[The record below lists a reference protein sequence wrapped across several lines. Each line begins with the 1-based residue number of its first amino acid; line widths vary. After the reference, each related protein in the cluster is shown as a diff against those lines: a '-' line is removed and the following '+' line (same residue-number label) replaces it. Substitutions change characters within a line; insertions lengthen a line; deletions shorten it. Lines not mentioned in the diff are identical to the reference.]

1 MSASSSIPPS
11 ATPAPARSGRDRGA
25 SSNSVVLS
33 DLTFRWPDGTVV
45 FDGLTTVFPA
55 GRTAL
60 VGRNGAGKSTLFRLL
75 AGDLTPERGSVAA
88 PRPVAVLPQDVTLD
102 ADRTV
107 AETLGVAAVREALR
121 RIEEGSVDPADF
133 DAVGEDWDVDAR
145 CRAMLGRLGLR
156 LDDLDRTVGTVSGG
170 EATMIALAGLLLAE
184 PQALLLDEPTNNLDV
199 AARGRLREVLGALTV
214 PVLVVS
220 HDLDLLESVDATAEL
235 RAGRIR
241 LFGGPY
247 SHYRQVIEAE
257 QAAAAQRVSDARS
270 DLRKQRAEMVEARI
284 KLDRRRRYGRK
295 MQENKREPKII
306 MGLRKQQAQVSAGKL
321 RGAHEEE
328 VERAAEALD
337 EAREQVRDDKRIRID
352 LPECAL
358 PPRREV
364 LAMPWPPLPSQ
375 LRSPPSTVSTDTRG
389 ADEDGLSVV
398 GPERI
403 GVVGRNGSG
412 KTTLL
417 RAIAV
422 SDGLRVPAACLPQRL
437 DFLDDGVTVAE
448 AVADARPEADAET
461 VHAHLARLLFR
472 GRSSGK
478 TVGALSGGERL
489 RAALGV
495 VLFRRPAPQ
504 LLMLDEPT
512 NNLDIES
519 VEQLADALR
528 GWPGALIV
536 VSHDA
541 RFLGAVGVDRRIE
554 L

>member
-1 MSASSSIPPS
+1 M
-11 ATPAPARSGRDRGA
+11 
-25 SSNSVVLS
+25 
-33 DLTFRWPDGTVV
+33 
-45 FDGLTTVFPA
+45 FDGLSAAFPE

-75 AGDLTPERGSVAA
+75 AGELTPARGSVAA
-88 PRPVAVLPQDVTLD
+88 PQPVAVLPQDVTLD

-107 AETLGVAAVREALR
+107 GETLGVSPVRDALR
-121 RIEEGSVDPADF
+121 RIEDGSVDPADF

-145 CRAMLGRLGLR
+145 CRAMLGRLGLQFE
-156 LDDLDRTVGTVSGG
+156 DLDRTVGTVSGG
-170 EATMIALAGLLLAE
+170 EATMIALAGLLLAG
-184 PQALLLDEPTNNLDV
+184 PRALLLDEPTNNLDV
-199 AARGRLREVLGALTV
+199 VARGRLREVIGALTV
-214 PVLVVS
+214 PVIVVS

-247 SHYRQVIEAE
+247 SHYRQVIESE
-257 QAAAAQRVSDARS
+257 QAAAAQRVSDARN
-270 DLRKQRAEMVEARI
+270 DLRTQRTEMVEARI
-284 KLDRRRRYGRK
+284 KLDRRQRYGKK
-295 MQENKREPKII
+295 MQESKREPKMI
-306 MGLRKQQAQVSAGKL
+306 MGLRKQQAQVSAGRL
-321 RGAHEEE
+321 RGAHEGE
-328 VERAAEALD
+328 VERAAEALE
-337 EAREQVRDDKRIRID
+337 EARNRMRDDKRIRID

-358 PPRREV
+358 PARREV
-364 LAMPWPPLPSQ
+364 LAMSSPLP
-375 LRSPPSTVSTDTRG
+375 LPHTPTPIMPTGPSS
-389 ADEDGLSVV
+389 ADEDGISVV
-398 GPERI
+398 GPERV

-412 KTTLL
+412 KTTML
-417 RAIAV
+417 RAIAA
-422 SDGLRVPAACLPQRL
+422 SGGLRVPAAYLPQRL

-448 AVADARPEADAET
+448 AVADARPEADVEA

-472 GRSSGK
+472 GHSSEK
-478 TVGALSGGERL
+478 AIGALSGGERL

-519 VEQLADALR
+519 VERLADALR

-541 RFLGAVGVDRRIE
+541 RFLAAAGVERRIV